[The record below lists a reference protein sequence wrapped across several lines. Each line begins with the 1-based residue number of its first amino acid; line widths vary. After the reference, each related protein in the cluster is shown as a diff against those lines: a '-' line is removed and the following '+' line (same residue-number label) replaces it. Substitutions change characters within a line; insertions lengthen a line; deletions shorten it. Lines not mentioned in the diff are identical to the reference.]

1 MNSTNDLTEVLDKHP
16 FTFAVVRHPWQRL
29 VSAYLDFKT
38 RSRNP
43 GNAAGK
49 LATGSFSQFLR
60 HSVLKNNYSCTDG
73 GCASVNNH
81 HWRSMD
87 VSCSFCAV
95 NYTVISTME
104 TFGEDYAR
112 VSAKLGLE
120 KVKAER
126 SNVHGGSKIEQLTA
140 EHFKEVPEDIKQ
152 KLRKIYEYD
161 LKLFGYQDNI

>member
-1 MNSTNDLTEVLDKHP
+1 MNSTHDLTEVLEKHP

-43 GNAAGK
+43 ENKAGK
-49 LATGSFSQFLR
+49 LARGSFSGFLR
-60 HSVLKNNYSCTDG
+60 DSVLKNNYSCTNG

-104 TFGEDYAR
+104 SFGEDYAR
-112 VSAKLGLE
+112 ISAKLGLGE
-120 KVKAER
+120 VKAER
-126 SNVHGGSKIEQLTA
+126 SNVHGGSKIEQLTV
-140 EHFKEVPEDIKQ
+140 EHFKEVPVGIKRR
-152 KLRKIYEYD
+152 LRKIYKYD
-161 LKLFGYQDNI
+161 LKLFGYKDNI

>member
-1 MNSTNDLTEVLDKHP
+1 MNSTNDMRDVLERHP
-16 FTFAVVRHPWQRL
+16 FTFAVVRHPFQRL

-38 RSRNP
+38 RSRNSE
-43 GNAAGK
+43 NKAGQ

-60 HSVLKNNYSCTDG
+60 NSVLKNNYSCTNG
-73 GCASVNNH
+73 GCASVNTH

-95 NYTVISTME
+95 NYTVISTMD
-104 TFGEDYAR
+104 TFSEDYAR
-112 VSAKLGLE
+112 ISAKLGLGE
-120 KVKAER
+120 VKAKR

-140 EHFKEVPEDIKQ
+140 EHFKEVPKDIKQ